1 MIWRPIRDFKSCIV
15 FNAGFDYD
23 IRNIIIIIISTNIKL
38 VL

>member
-23 IRNIIIIIISTNIKL
+23 IDTYIIRNIYISSYTNM
-38 VL
+38 